1 MKIRNEWIH
10 EWINTVLV
18 SFLFFSSF
26 KLMAFPSLL
35 REQKHTL
42 AKPDCQED
50 RFLFSG
56 WVGLLEKSHFNWK
69 MDSFTSWQGFLG
81 QCSTTTQLPST
92 NWERATT
99 MGKEL
104 HHLEDLGV
112 SEDRQAS
119 VLIKLRY
126 PSPKILLLEMYS
138 SPRFKGGGGVL
149 KHSVRAYLVTSN
161 FTSSFM
167 QVRVSHH
174 HSPPGAQNGHN
185 WYVTSLLKQKQCM
198 RMSQCLFQ
206 WRVQSYLST
215 QEVSLSAVQLVWFF
229 KGLWRR

>member
-18 SFLFFSSF
+18 SFLFSSSF

-81 QCSTTTQLPST
+81 QCSTTTRLPST

-104 HHLEDLGV
+104 HHLEELGV

-119 VLIKLRY
+119 VLIKLRH

-138 SPRFKGGGGVL
+138 SPRFKGRGV
-149 KHSVRAYLVTSN
+149 
-161 FTSSFM
+161 FSSI
-167 QVRVSHH
+167 
-174 HSPPGAQNGHN
+174 
-185 WYVTSLLKQKQCM
+185 L
-198 RMSQCLFQ
+198 
-206 WRVQSYLST
+206 
-215 QEVSLSAVQLVWFF
+215 
-229 KGLWRR
+229 